1 MFATVR
7 RYRTDTDAIDEMM
20 HLADT
25 RFADRL
31 AAEDGFLDYQL
42 IDTGNGTVTSISIF
56 ETEQQCMR
64 SNDLA
69 ANFVRTELRDFD
81 IERTDVIAGE
91 VMVSRAAERVLQPAH
106 H

>member
-1 MFATVR
+1 MYASVR
-7 RYRTDTDAIDEMM
+7 RYRADSDSIDEMM

-31 AAEDGFLDYQL
+31 ADEPGFMDYQL
-42 IDTGNGTVTSISIF
+42 LDSGNGTVMSISIF
-56 ETEQQCMR
+56 DTEDQCAR

-69 ANFVRTELRDFD
+69 AEFVRDELRDFGM
-81 IERTDVIAGE
+81 ERTDVFGGE
-91 VMVSRAAERVLQPAH
+91 VMVSRAAERVLEPTH